1 MSDPRL
7 LALGLM
13 LVAFPAAANPQDPPS
28 QDTPSATAEP
38 SEDTPSAKADAV
50 LPDLNAKASY
60 GFGLNA
66 GRFLA
71 QQCQSL
77 GIDAPL
83 VARGVADALTE
94 AAPLLSDEQIQEV
107 MKQFEKTLLER
118 QMKAEAA
125 MAEENKQAAGKNKA
139 EGDAY
144 RAENAE
150 KEGVRTTDSGLQYE
164 SLKAGDGPSPTLSD
178 TVTIHYKGTL
188 LDGTVFDSTEDRGP
202 LTLPVG
208 EFIEGWKQALQMMKV
223 GDTWRVVIPPELG
236 YGEDGTPGGPIP
248 ANATLIFEMELLGIA
263 DK

>member
-7 LALGLM
+7 MALGLM
-13 LVAFPAAANPQDPPS
+13 LVAFPDAAGPQDPPT
-28 QDTPSATAEP
+28 QDQPTAA
-38 SEDTPSAKADAV
+38 SDAE

-83 VARGVADALTE
+83 VARGVTDALTG
-94 AAPLLSDEQIQEV
+94 AAPLLTDEQLTEV
-107 MKQFEKTLLER
+107 MEQFEKTLLER

-125 MAEENKQAAGKNKA
+125 LAEESKQAASKNKT

-144 RAENAE
+144 RAENAK
-150 KEGVRTTDSGLQYE
+150 KEGVRTTDAGLQYE
-164 SLKAGDGPSPTLSD
+164 SLKAGDGPKPTLSD
-178 TVTIHYKGTL
+178 TVTINYKGTL

-202 LTLPVG
+202 MTFPVG
-208 EFIEGWKQALQMMKV
+208 EFIEGWKQSLQMMKV
-223 GDTWRVVIPPELG
+223 GDKWRVVIPPELA

-248 ANATLIFEMELLGIA
+248 SNATLIFEMELLGIA